1 MKAIRLMLW
10 LSLIGVTM
18 MTITVSCAVKT
29 SNKDKIT
36 IADDGSLNTDNTEW
50 ESASFFPYYIIT
62 MKESHNNLG
71 ESCYWLIYDDL
82 DAGFDNEVVSM
93 DEETYHII
101 HDMWKTYMG
110 YSQYTDDLLRMPD
123 LLRMM
128 EDYEPIIYN
137 NNGTAVLLLSDKDYM
152 VNIKGIR

>member
-10 LSLIGVTM
+10 LSLISVAM
-18 MTITVSCAVKT
+18 MTTIVSCKVQ
-29 SNKDKIT
+29 SQQEDKQ
-36 IADDGSLNTDNTEW
+36 DSLVW

-62 MKESHNNLG
+62 MKESRNSLG
-71 ESCYWLIYDDL
+71 ESCYWLIYNDL

-101 HDMWKTYMG
+101 HDMWKTSMRCDSHYAN
-110 YSQYTDDLLRMPD
+110 QYNAD

-128 EDYEPIIYN
+128 EDYKPIIYN
-137 NNGTAVLLLSDKDYM
+137 NNGTAVLLLSDKD
-152 VNIKGIR
+152 

>member
-1 MKAIRLMLW
+1 MLW

-18 MTITVSCAVKT
+18 MTTIVSCKVQSQHET
-29 SNKDKIT
+29 QQEDKQP
-36 IADDGSLNTDNTEW
+36 DSLVW

-62 MKESHNNLG
+62 MKESHNSLG
-71 ESCYWLIYDDL
+71 DSFYWLIYDDL
-82 DAGFDNEVVSM
+82 DAGFDNEIVSM

-101 HDMWKTYMG
+101 HDMWRTSMRCSSHYAN
-110 YSQYTDDLLRMPD
+110 QYNAD

-137 NNGTAVLLLSDKDYM
+137 NNGTAVLLLSDKD
-152 VNIKGIR
+152 

>member
-10 LSLIGVTM
+10 LSLIGVAI
-18 MTITVSCAVKT
+18 MTTIVSCKVQ
-29 SNKDKIT
+29 SQQEDKQ
-36 IADDGSLNTDNTEW
+36 DSLIW

-62 MKESHNNLG
+62 MKESHNSLG

-101 HDMWKTYMG
+101 HNMWKTSMRCNSHYAN
-110 YSQYTDDLLRMPD
+110 QYNADLLRT
-123 LLRMM
+123 M

-137 NNGTAVLLLSDKDYM
+137 NNGTAVLLLSDKD
-152 VNIKGIR
+152 

>member
-10 LSLIGVTM
+10 LSLTGVAM
-18 MTITVSCAVKT
+18 MTTIVSCKVQ
-29 SNKDKIT
+29 SQQEDRQ
-36 IADDGSLNTDNTEW
+36 DSLVW

-62 MKESHNNLG
+62 MKESHNSLG

-101 HDMWKTYMG
+101 HDMWKTSMRCNSHYA
-110 YSQYTDDLLRMPD
+110 D

-128 EDYEPIIYN
+128 EDYEPIICN
-137 NNGTAVLLLSDKDYM
+137 NNGTAVLLLSDKD
-152 VNIKGIR
+152 

>member
-10 LSLIGVTM
+10 LSLIGVAM
-18 MTITVSCAVKT
+18 MTTIVSCKIQ
-29 SNKDKIT
+29 SQQEDKQ
-36 IADDGSLNTDNTEW
+36 DSLVW

-62 MKESHNNLG
+62 MKESHNSLG

-93 DEETYHII
+93 DEKTYHII
-101 HDMWKTYMG
+101 HDMWRTFMRYNK
-110 YSQYTDDLLRMPD
+110 YTNDLLRMPD

-137 NNGTAVLLLSDKDYM
+137 NNGTAVLLLSDKD
-152 VNIKGIR
+152 

>member
-10 LSLIGVTM
+10 LSLIGVAM
-18 MTITVSCAVKT
+18 MTTIVSCKVQ
-29 SNKDKIT
+29 SQQEDKQ
-36 IADDGSLNTDNTEW
+36 DNLVW

-62 MKESHNNLG
+62 MKESHNSLG

-82 DAGFDNEVVSM
+82 DAGFDNKVVSM

-101 HDMWKTYMG
+101 HDMWRTFMRYNK
-110 YSQYTDDLLRMPD
+110 YTNDLLRMPD

-137 NNGTAVLLLSDKDYM
+137 NNGTAVILLSDKD
-152 VNIKGIR
+152 

>member
-18 MTITVSCAVKT
+18 MTTIVSCKVQSQHET
-29 SNKDKIT
+29 QQEDKQ
-36 IADDGSLNTDNTEW
+36 DSLVW

-62 MKESHNNLG
+62 MKESHNSLG

-101 HDMWKTYMG
+101 HDMWKTSMRCNSYCAN
-110 YSQYTDDLLRMPD
+110 QYNADLLRMI
-123 LLRMM
+123 
-128 EDYEPIIYN
+128 EYYEPIIYN
-137 NNGTAVLLLSDKDYM
+137 NNGTAVILLSDKD
-152 VNIKGIR
+152 

>member
-1 MKAIRLMLW
+1 MLW

-18 MTITVSCAVKT
+18 MTTIVSCKVQSQHET
-29 SNKDKIT
+29 QQEDKQP
-36 IADDGSLNTDNTEW
+36 DSLVW

-62 MKESHNNLG
+62 MKESHNSMG

-101 HDMWKTYMG
+101 HDMWKTSMRCNSYCAN
-110 YSQYTDDLLRMPD
+110 QYNAD

-128 EDYEPIIYN
+128 EDHEPIIYN
-137 NNGTAVLLLSDKDYM
+137 NNGTAVLLLSDKD
-152 VNIKGIR
+152 

>member
-1 MKAIRLMLW
+1 MLW

-18 MTITVSCAVKT
+18 MTTIVSCKVQSQHET
-29 SNKDKIT
+29 QQEDKQ
-36 IADDGSLNTDNTEW
+36 DSLVW

-62 MKESHNNLG
+62 MKESHNSLG

-101 HDMWKTYMG
+101 HDMWKTSMRCNSHYAN
-110 YSQYTDDLLRMPD
+110 QYNADLLRT
-123 LLRMM
+123 M
-128 EDYEPIIYN
+128 EAHEPIIYN
-137 NNGTAVLLLSDKDYM
+137 NNGTAVLLLSDKD
-152 VNIKGIR
+152 

>member
-10 LSLIGVTM
+10 LSLIGVAM
-18 MTITVSCAVKT
+18 MTTIVSCKVQ
-29 SNKDKIT
+29 SQQEDKQ
-36 IADDGSLNTDNTEW
+36 DSLVW

-62 MKESHNNLG
+62 MKESHNSLG

-101 HDMWKTYMG
+101 HDMWKTSMRCNSYCAN
-110 YSQYTDDLLRMPD
+110 QYNAD

-128 EDYEPIIYN
+128 KDYKPIIYN
-137 NNGTAVLLLSDKDYM
+137 NNGTAVILLSDKD
-152 VNIKGIR
+152 

>member
-10 LSLIGVTM
+10 LSLIGVAM
-18 MTITVSCAVKT
+18 MATIVSCKVQSRQEGKQ
-29 SNKDKIT
+29 D
-36 IADDGSLNTDNTEW
+36 SLLW

-62 MKESHNNLG
+62 MKESHNSLG

-101 HDMWKTYMG
+101 HDMWRTSMRCNSHYAN
-110 YSQYTDDLLRMPD
+110 QYNVN

-137 NNGTAVLLLSDKDYM
+137 NNGTAVLLLSDKD
-152 VNIKGIR
+152 

>member
-10 LSLIGVTM
+10 LSLIGVAM
-18 MTITVSCAVKT
+18 MTTIVSCKVQSQHET
-29 SNKDKIT
+29 QQEDKQ
-36 IADDGSLNTDNTEW
+36 DSLVW

-62 MKESHNNLG
+62 MKESHNSLG

-101 HDMWKTYMG
+101 HDMWKTSMRCNSYCAN
-110 YSQYTDDLLRMPD
+110 QYNAD

-137 NNGTAVLLLSDKDYM
+137 NNGTAVLLLSDKD
-152 VNIKGIR
+152 

>member
-1 MKAIRLMLW
+1 MKAIRLILW
-10 LSLIGVTM
+10 LSLIGVAM

-29 SNKDKIT
+29 RNKDKII
-36 IADDGSLNTDNTEW
+36 IANDGSLNADNSEW

-62 MKESHNNLG
+62 MKESHNSLG

-82 DAGFDNEVVSM
+82 DAGFDNEVLSM

-101 HDMWKTYMG
+101 HNMLRTLMRYNK
-110 YSQYTDDLLRMPD
+110 YTIDLLRMPD

-137 NNGTAVLLLSDKDYM
+137 NNGTAVILLSDKD
-152 VNIKGIR
+152 

>member
-10 LSLIGVTM
+10 LSLIGVAM
-18 MTITVSCAVKT
+18 MTTIVSCKVQ
-29 SNKDKIT
+29 SQQEDKQ
-36 IADDGSLNTDNTEW
+36 DNLIW

-62 MKESHNNLG
+62 MKESHNSLG

-101 HDMWKTYMG
+101 HDMWRTFMRYNK
-110 YSQYTDDLLRMPD
+110 YTNDLLRMPD

-137 NNGTAVLLLSDKDYM
+137 NNGTAVILLSDKD
-152 VNIKGIR
+152 

>member
-10 LSLIGVTM
+10 LSLIGIAM
-18 MTITVSCAVKT
+18 MTTIVSCKVQQHET
-29 SNKDKIT
+29 QQEDKQ
-36 IADDGSLNTDNTEW
+36 DSLIW

-62 MKESHNNLG
+62 MKESHNSLG

-101 HDMWKTYMG
+101 HDMWKTSMRCNSHYAN
-110 YSQYTDDLLRMPD
+110 QYNAY

-137 NNGTAVLLLSDKDYM
+137 NNGTAVLLLSDKD
-152 VNIKGIR
+152 

>member
-1 MKAIRLMLW
+1 MLW

-18 MTITVSCAVKT
+18 MTTIVSCKVQSQHET
-29 SNKDKIT
+29 QQEDKQ
-36 IADDGSLNTDNTEW
+36 DSLVW

-62 MKESHNNLG
+62 MKESHNSLG

-101 HDMWKTYMG
+101 HDMWKTSMRCNSYCAN
-110 YSQYTDDLLRMPD
+110 QYNAD

-128 EDYEPIIYN
+128 EDHEPIIYN
-137 NNGTAVLLLSDKDYM
+137 NNGTAVLLLSDKD
-152 VNIKGIR
+152 

>member
-1 MKAIRLMLW
+1 MRHSKKTNILLKQSEPT
-10 LSLIGVTM
+10 SLV
-18 MTITVSCAVKT
+18 
-29 SNKDKIT
+29 
-36 IADDGSLNTDNTEW
+36 W

-62 MKESHNNLG
+62 MKESHNSLG

-101 HDMWKTYMG
+101 HDMWKTSMRCNSHYANQ
-110 YSQYTDDLLRMPD
+110 YSAD

-137 NNGTAVLLLSDKDYM
+137 NNGTAVLLLSDKD
-152 VNIKGIR
+152 

>member
-1 MKAIRLMLW
+1 MLW

-18 MTITVSCAVKT
+18 MTTIVSCKVQSQHET
-29 SNKDKIT
+29 QQEDKQ
-36 IADDGSLNTDNTEW
+36 DSLVW
-50 ESASFFPYYIIT
+50 ENASFFPYYIIT
-62 MKESHNNLG
+62 MKKSHNNLG

-101 HDMWKTYMG
+101 HDMWKTSMRSNSYCANK
-110 YSQYTDDLLRMPD
+110 YNAELLK
-123 LLRMM
+123 MM

-137 NNGTAVLLLSDKDYM
+137 NNGTAVLLLSDKD
-152 VNIKGIR
+152 

>member
-1 MKAIRLMLW
+1 MLW
-10 LSLIGVTM
+10 LSLIGVIM
-18 MTITVSCAVKT
+18 MTTIVSCKVQ
-29 SNKDKIT
+29 SQQEDKQ
-36 IADDGSLNTDNTEW
+36 DNLVW

-62 MKESHNNLG
+62 MKESHNSLG

-101 HDMWKTYMG
+101 HDMWKTSMRCNSYCAN
-110 YSQYTDDLLRMPD
+110 QYNAD

-128 EDYEPIIYN
+128 EDHEPIIYN
-137 NNGTAVLLLSDKDYM
+137 NNGTAVILLSDKD
-152 VNIKGIR
+152 

>member
-10 LSLIGVTM
+10 LSLIGVAM
-18 MTITVSCAVKT
+18 MTTIVSCKAQQYET
-29 SNKDKIT
+29 QQEDKQ
-36 IADDGSLNTDNTEW
+36 DSLVW

-62 MKESHNNLG
+62 MKESHNSLG

-101 HDMWKTYMG
+101 HDMWKTSMRCNSYCAN
-110 YSQYTDDLLRMPD
+110 QYNAD

-137 NNGTAVLLLSDKDYM
+137 NNGTAVLLLSDKD
-152 VNIKGIR
+152 

>member
-10 LSLIGVTM
+10 LSLIGVAM
-18 MTITVSCAVKT
+18 MTTIVSCKVQ
-29 SNKDKIT
+29 SQQEDKQ
-36 IADDGSLNTDNTEW
+36 DSLVW

-62 MKESHNNLG
+62 MKESHNSLG

-101 HDMWKTYMG
+101 HDMWRTFMRYNK
-110 YSQYTDDLLRMPD
+110 YTNDLLRMPD

-137 NNGTAVLLLSDKDYM
+137 NNGTAVLLLSDKD
-152 VNIKGIR
+152 